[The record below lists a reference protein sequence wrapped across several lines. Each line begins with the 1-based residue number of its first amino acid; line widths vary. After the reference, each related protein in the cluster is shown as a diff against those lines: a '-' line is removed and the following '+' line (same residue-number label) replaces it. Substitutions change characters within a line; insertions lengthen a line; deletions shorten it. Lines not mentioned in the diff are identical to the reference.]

1 MAVSTLFPYRKTVA
15 RRRPCPS
22 QPGLCPSRLARA
34 RRNWGP
40 CPSQLDAVAVAMA
53 SLCPIWPPDPLPG
66 RGWDRWVMAAAAS
79 RLGALSPTIRWY
91 PETLRKPCWQQR
103 VEFIKTHF
111 GSLFLVRRW
120 TRFPRLFPGGGFCMG
135 GMHFFAPEG
144 PSQLARP
151 KVCGWRVS
159 FCMRHSLISAIL
171 PNRPANPDR
180 TPGFGRRAPRG
191 QIC

>member
-1 MAVSTLFPYRKTVA
+1 VAVWL
-15 RRRPCPS
+15 
-22 QPGLCPSRLARA
+22 LLARLTGA
-34 RRNWGP
+34 ILAN
-40 CPSQLDAVAVAMA
+40 CLLKPSVSKSNKNLIGSGRPAGCVDKGFAEAV
-53 SLCPIWPPDPLPG
+53 
-66 RGWDRWVMAAAAS
+66 
-79 RLGALSPTIRWY
+79 IR
-91 PETLRKPCWQQR
+91 QR
-103 VEFIKTHF
+103 PATELKSCLQRCVGFIKAHT

-120 TRFPRLFPGGGFCMG
+120 TRFPRLFPRGGFCMG

-180 TPGFGRRAPRG
+180 TPGFARRAPRG